1 MPHADQVRIRSRWLP
16 GWQPGRRGLAWLI
29 PVAGLPG
36 LRQLANGYQYA
47 LVDLPGFDL
56 VPLEWMH
63 ILVQDVGFE
72 DELGADRV
80 DPLAESARK
89 HLAST
94 DPLTLSFHQAVVLPE
109 SLALP
114 AEPQSALDDLRAT
127 LRRASADVIGE
138 DLPGEPD
145 GTDRHPALAYSSAEG
160 TGVFAA
166 ATVGAAMVEPAT
178 AKVGTVSLV
187 RLSRDHSC
195 TEWET
200 LAEVPLGG

>member
-1 MPHADQVRIRSRWLP
+1 MPHADQVRIRSRWQP
-16 GWQPGRRGLAWLI
+16 GWEPGRRGLAWLI
-29 PVAGLPG
+29 PLADQPG

-63 ILVQDVGFE
+63 VLVQDVGFE
-72 DELGADRV
+72 DEVGADKV
-80 DPLAESARK
+80 EPLAAAARERLSGTAP
-89 HLAST
+89 LA
-94 DPLTLSFHQAVVLPE
+94 LTFHQGVVLPE

-114 AEPQSALDDLRAT
+114 AEPQSALDELRAE
-127 LRRASADVIGE
+127 LRRASADVVGE
-138 DLPGEPD
+138 LPGEPD
-145 GTDRHPALAYSSAEG
+145 ETDRHPALAYSSAEG

-166 ATVGAAMVEPAT
+166 ATLGAAAVEPAT
-178 AKVGTVSLV
+178 VKIGSVALV

-195 TEWET
+195 TEWEV

>member
-1 MPHADQVRIRSRWLP
+1 MPHADQVRISSRWLP
-16 GWQPGRRGLAWLI
+16 GWEPGRRGLAWLI
-29 PVAGLPG
+29 PLSDQQG

-63 ILVQDVGFE
+63 MLVQDVGFE
-72 DELGADRV
+72 DVVGSDRV
-80 DPLAESARK
+80 EPLAAAARERLSALSP
-89 HLAST
+89 LA
-94 DPLTLSFHQAVVLPE
+94 LSFHQGVVLPE

-114 AEPQSALDDLRAT
+114 AEPQSALDELRAA
-127 LRRASADVIGE
+127 LRQASADVVGE
-138 DLPGEPD
+138 LPDEPD
-145 GTDRHPALAYSSAEG
+145 ETDRHPALAYSSAEG

-166 ATVGAAMVEPAT
+166 ATLGAAMVEPAT
-178 AKVGTVSLV
+178 AKVDSVHLV

-200 LAEVPLGG
+200 LTEVPLGG

>member
-16 GWQPGRRGLAWLI
+16 GWEPGRRGLAWLI
-29 PVAGLPG
+29 PLADQ

-72 DELGADRV
+72 DEVGDDKVEALTAAARERLAGTA
-80 DPLAESARK
+80 PLA
-89 HLAST
+89 
-94 DPLTLSFHQAVVLPE
+94 LTFDRGVVLPE

-114 AEPQSALDDLRAT
+114 AEPQSAIDDLRAR
-127 LRRASADVIGE
+127 LRQATADVVGE
-138 DLPGEPD
+138 LPPEPD
-145 GTDRHPALAYSSAEG
+145 ETDRHPALAYSAAEG

-166 ATVGAAMVEPAT
+166 ATLGAAMVEPT
-178 AKVGTVSLV
+178 TTKIGSVPLV

-195 TEWET
+195 TEWEV
-200 LAEVPLGG
+200 LAEAPLGG

>member
-1 MPHADQVRIRSRWLP
+1 MPHADQVRIRSRWQP
-16 GWQPGRRGLAWLI
+16 GWEPGRRGLAWLI
-29 PVAGLPG
+29 PLADQ

-72 DELGADRV
+72 DEIGSDKTEALTAAAREHLAGAA
-80 DPLAESARK
+80 PLA
-89 HLAST
+89 
-94 DPLTLSFHQAVVLPE
+94 LTFDQGVVLPE

-114 AEPQSALDDLRAT
+114 AKPQSAIDDLRT
-127 LRRASADVIGE
+127 RLRRASAEVVGE
-138 DLPGEPD
+138 LPPEPD
-145 GTDRHPALAYSSAEG
+145 EVDRHPALAYSSAEG

-166 ATVGAAMVEPAT
+166 ATLGAAVVEPTT
-178 AKVGTVSLV
+178 AKVDSVPLV

-195 TEWET
+195 TEWEV